1 MSQFETAHNGKKQD
15 KLERVLTVASELFA
29 GADFQGVCM
38 EEIAQRSGVGK
49 GTLYNLFE
57 SKEDLYFSIIQSR
70 LLQLLDILEKA
81 YDRRY
86 ETLKNLRS
94 LILHLHKFMS
104 KHPHFYL
111 IWKREENSLA
121 QNDRLGI
128 GELHRR
134 INRLVLTV
142 LQRGTE
148 EGVVRPGL
156 DYELVTHLLLGMI
169 DGMRKTPD
177 NVYREEKA
185 IDGLLA
191 VLIQGIGVEGL
202 EVRVNYDR
210 YRHRRS
216 TDGA

>member
-1 MSQFETAHNGKKQD
+1 
-15 KLERVLTVASELFA
+15 
-29 GADFQGVCM
+29 M

-148 EGVVRPGL
+148 EGVVRLGL